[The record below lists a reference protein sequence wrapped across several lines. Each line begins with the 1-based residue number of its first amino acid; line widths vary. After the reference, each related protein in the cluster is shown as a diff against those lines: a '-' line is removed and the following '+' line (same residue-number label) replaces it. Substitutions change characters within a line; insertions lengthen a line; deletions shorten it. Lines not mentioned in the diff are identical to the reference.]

1 MAPPS
6 ADTVRLVKYLIDAMP
21 SSLHA
26 KSSDGTTPLQLAFCL
41 HRFSIAKSLIA
52 SGADQ
57 TCRNHAGNN
66 LIHSLLLNS
75 SVRHTEPDSQSG
87 IALQQTYHKELI
99 ELIDP
104 RIRQSMFTERCSHNP
119 GAVTP
124 LHRWLCTSNT
134 TPYYYYNTTSRGQN
148 TNYNNDNPKET
159 AVLKTLLEFSD
170 GEELGLINAA
180 GDTPVHT
187 AVSHQTVELLKM
199 MLDRN
204 PELVNREN
212 AVGRTPLEVAQD
224 VMVARK
230 FEGPPQLP
238 RDEYGQL
245 RSRYQP
251 LVEQSPE
258 SSVEE
263 KGKKVE
269 RDERREV
276 LEVCLAAARRSSG
289 KRRLVRLV
297 EANEVARRVA
307 SRSSA
312 GESGVGR
319 GGVVRDEEGEE
330 EEVVEASRFKDEVE
344 KWFGEAAGWYEE
356 REVEQ

>member
-1 MAPPS
+1 
-6 ADTVRLVKYLIDAMP
+6 
-21 SSLHA
+21 
-26 KSSDGTTPLQLAFCL
+26 
-41 HRFSIAKSLIA
+41 
-52 SGADQ
+52 
-57 TCRNHAGNN
+57 
-66 LIHSLLLNS
+66 
-75 SVRHTEPDSQSG
+75 
-87 IALQQTYHKELI
+87 
-99 ELIDP
+99 
-104 RIRQSMFTERCSHNP
+104 
-119 GAVTP
+119 
-124 LHRWLCTSNT
+124 
-134 TPYYYYNTTSRGQN
+134 
-148 TNYNNDNPKET
+148 
-159 AVLKTLLEFSD
+159 
-170 GEELGLINAA
+170 
-180 GDTPVHT
+180 
-187 AVSHQTVELLKM
+187 
-199 MLDRN
+199 
-204 PELVNREN
+204 
-212 AVGRTPLEVAQD
+212 
-224 VMVARK
+224 
-230 FEGPPQLP
+230 GPPQLP

-258 SSVEE
+258 SFVEE

-276 LEVCLAAARRSSG
+276 LEVCLAAAKRSSG

-307 SRSSA
+307 GRSSA